1 MQPNWFELIKRVE
14 SASSWLGE
22 RHKKALRRRL
32 RCRQRLSVNSQLD
45 KVDYPS
51 RCSGVSLHVL
61 VTGVKRLAVQP
72 RGLNQKSNL
81 IDLPMIKKVNDAN
94 LLLGDLAYESVR
106 EAILAN
112 DLKPGERVSEY
123 KVAEWLGISRTPARE
138 GLRRLEN
145 EGLLSQHPRRG
156 LVVASIDDNAVQE
169 LYAVRQLLEGAAA
182 AMAAKQA
189 TDAEVATLQHLVE
202 AEARIT
208 EDPQQMYEHNRA
220 FHEVIYRAAHNQ
232 LLLKFLLLTADTLT
246 AYRNVST
253 LVIKERRDQVV
264 AEHRELSDAIA
275 RRDEAAAKEIAV
287 RHVQNALRARTKVQ
301 HTILIDEVRRRSIPK
316 PIAKPP
322 RH

>member
-1 MQPNWFELIKRVE
+1 
-14 SASSWLGE
+14 
-22 RHKKALRRRL
+22 
-32 RCRQRLSVNSQLD
+32 
-45 KVDYPS
+45 
-51 RCSGVSLHVL
+51 
-61 VTGVKRLAVQP
+61 
-72 RGLNQKSNL
+72 
-81 IDLPMIKKVNDAN
+81 MIKKVNDAN

-208 EDPQQMYEHNRA
+208 EDPQQMYEHNRT

-253 LVIKERRDQVV
+253 LVIKERREQVV

-301 HTILIDEVRRRSIPK
+301 HTILIDEVRRRSLPR
-316 PIAKPP
+316 PVAKPP
-322 RH
+322 RA